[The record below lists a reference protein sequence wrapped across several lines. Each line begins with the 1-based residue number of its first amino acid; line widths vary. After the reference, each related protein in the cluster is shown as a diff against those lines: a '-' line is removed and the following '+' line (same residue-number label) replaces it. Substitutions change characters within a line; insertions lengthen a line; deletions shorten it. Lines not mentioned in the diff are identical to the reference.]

1 MDNSQVLNQIV
12 NENEKSAF
20 KAMYTDM
27 VTGKAIL
34 NPEQLGQFLRYATL
48 PQTILSDAKFE
59 LMNRPKKELNR
70 TGINGRVL
78 TNGYNSAGVTDG
90 SNITAAD
97 VDFGANELDVKKLKA
112 MCEITDDEKEDNIE
126 QAQFEQTLLSMMG
139 ERIGEDLEYWALF
152 GDTSL
157 SSDGLLGTND
167 GWLKIAG
174 NQLKSKGVDSAS
186 GSFDLATGTVED
198 MFDKMI
204 VAMPPRFRNRTN
216 LKFYVPFEVEDAYR
230 NLLKSRGT
238 QLGDSTQTGF
248 SGLSYKGIPIQ
259 HCNTLDAEDARTAA
273 GNVKCTLQDPRNMNY
288 GVWKNI
294 TVEPEREPAKENTK
308 YWFRIRADVEY
319 NFREAAVVSSMTA
332 DEVSKIQASHK
343 I

>member
-1 MDNSQVLNQIV
+1 MDNSQILNQLV
-12 NENEKSAF
+12 NENEKAAF
-20 KAMYTDM
+20 KSMYTDM

-48 PQTILSDAKFE
+48 PQTILNDAKFE

-126 QAQFEQTLLSMMG
+126 QAQFEQTLLAMMG

-152 GDTSL
+152 GDTTKT
-157 SSDGLLGTND
+157 SDGLLATND
-167 GWLKIAG
+167 GWLKLAG
-174 NQLKSKGVDSAS
+174 QQLKSKGVDSAA
-186 GSFDLATGTVED
+186 GNFDLEKGTVED
-198 MFDKMI
+198 MFDSMI
-204 VAMPPRFRNRTN
+204 KAMPSRFRDRNN

-238 QLGDSTQTGF
+238 ALGDSTQTGF
-248 SGLSYKGIPIQ
+248 SGLAYKGIPIQ
-259 HCNTLDAEDARTAA
+259 QCVTLDAEDARTVT
-273 GNVKCTLQDPRNMNY
+273 GDVKCTLQDPRNMNY
-288 GVWKNI
+288 GVYKQI
-294 TVEPEREPAKENTK
+294 TVEPEREAAKENTK
-308 YWFRIRADVEY
+308 YWFRMRADVQY
-319 NFREAAVVSSMTA
+319 NFTEAAVVASISTEEA
-332 DEVSKIQASHK
+332 GKIQESHK
-343 I
+343 V